1 MNPEELNVL
10 TQQLGEIGTQ
20 IDDKKQ
26 ARSDLLRQRFD
37 LKEQRRYYRAQ
48 LRAAEAE
55 ERKEKVAAKLAD
67 IEQEVAALDEKID
80 ALEKEIETLGD
91 RADDISVEIGKAAG
105 EAEPVDFEPL
115 EDEDPDWGEAFGK
128 TMDSFNELLR
138 KGLKKAADTLEKVDL
153 DKVSDSV
160 ETYAAKAAKTAKVAA
175 EKVGA
180 AWNEAAENRQKPGG
194 IGDHHIS
201 GTGVM
206 DGGCYNHISVSGG
219 CKVSSDLVCREI
231 KVSGSFRA
239 HGNVDC
245 SGDITVSGGFV
256 GEKNVKAENITGTG
270 TVKVMGDLEAGK
282 IQIPGGLTVEGD
294 ISARELK
301 VTGSLKANGDVE
313 ADSFTAS
320 GLVNVGGIINADE
333 VTIKL
338 DVSQSAVGS
347 IGGSKVT
354 VTQGSASGILS
365 QFLKNVG
372 KLTTESI
379 EGDELE
385 LHNVEAK
392 VVRGS
397 SVIIHSGCKID
408 RVEYSKYCSIDETS
422 LVGECVKV

>member
-1 MNPEELNVL
+1 MKPEEMNVL
-10 TQQLGEIGTQ
+10 TDQLAEIGTE
-20 IDDKKQ
+20 IEEKKQ
-26 ARSDLLRQRFD
+26 ERSDLLRQRFD

-48 LRAAEAE
+48 LQAAEAQD
-55 ERKEKVAAKLAD
+55 RKEKVSAKLSE
-67 IEQEVAALDEKID
+67 IEQEVATLDQQID
-80 ALEKEIETLGD
+80 VLEKEIEALGD
-91 RADDISVEIGKAAG
+91 QADDISVEIGKAAQ
-105 EAEPVDFEPL
+105 EAEPADFEPL
-115 EDEDPDWGEAFGK
+115 EDEELDWGDALGR
-128 TMDSFNELLR
+128 TMDSFNDILR

-160 ETYAAKAAKTAKVAA
+160 ETYAAKAAQTAKVAA

-180 AWNEAAENRQKPGG
+180 AWNEAAESRQKPGG

-219 CKVSSDLVCREI
+219 CKVSNDLVCREI

-245 SGDITVSGGFV
+245 SGDITVSGGFT

-270 TVKVMGDLEAGK
+270 SVKVLGDLETGK

-294 ISARELK
+294 ISAREIK
-301 VTGSLKANGDVE
+301 VTGSLKAAGDVE
-313 ADSFTAS
+313 ADSFYAS
-320 GLVNVGGIINADE
+320 GIVNVGGIINADE
-333 VTIKL
+333 VAIKL
-338 DVSQSAVGS
+338 DMSQSTVGS

-354 VTQGSASGILS
+354 VTQGSASGLLS
-365 QFLKNVG
+365 AFLKNVG
-372 KLTTESI
+372 KLVTESI

-385 LHNVEAK
+385 LHNVEAD
-392 VVRGS
+392 VVRGGN
-397 SVIIHSGCKID
+397 VTIHSGCKID
-408 RVEYSKYCSIDETS
+408 RVEYSQYCSIDETS